1 MKPIFFASPIDLRK
15 WFEKNYDEEAELLI
29 GYYKK
34 ASGKPSIT
42 WPESVNEALC
52 FGWIDGVRK
61 GVSDTV
67 YTVRFTPRKRGSN
80 WSATNIKYAEDLIKR
95 GLMQPAGL
103 KAYKARKTEKSGIYS
118 YEQRSVGQLEEAYE
132 TKFKANKKAWE
143 YFQATAPSYQ
153 KAAIWW
159 VMSAKQDETK
169 MRRLEQLINYSEQGK
184 PVPPLTPRKRKK

>member
-1 MKPIFFASPIDLRK
+1 MKPIFFAAPIDLRK
-15 WFEKNYDEEAELLI
+15 WFEKNYDKEVELLI
-29 GYYKK
+29 GYHKK

-67 YTVRFTPRKRGSN
+67 YTVRFTPRKPGSN
-80 WSATNIKYAEDLIKR
+80 WSATNIKYAEDLIKK
-95 GLMQPAGL
+95 GLMQPAGI
-103 KAYKARKTEKSGIYS
+103 KAYEARKTEKSGIYS

-153 KAAIWW
+153 KAATWW
-159 VMSAKQDETK
+159 VVSAKQEGTK
-169 MRRLEQLINYSEQGK
+169 IRRLEQLINDSEQGK